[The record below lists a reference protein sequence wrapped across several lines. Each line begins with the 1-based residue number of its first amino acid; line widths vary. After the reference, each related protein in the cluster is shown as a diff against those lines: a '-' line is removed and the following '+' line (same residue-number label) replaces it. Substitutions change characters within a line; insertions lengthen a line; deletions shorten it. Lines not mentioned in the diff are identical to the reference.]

1 MSGLHQWLL
10 CCQQGPPLEAVPA
23 RRSALG
29 ARPFQSSDS
38 ANGSM
43 VTARL
48 TDSLPSYP
56 DLELLDTSP
65 QVLYPPESG
74 GTENIPFPLSHRF
87 AVPLPATLPSGSPL
101 PGTLDLA
108 SAGAV
113 RWALDVELTLVSGQV
128 ITSTTVI
135 EGIPPDVPEA
145 GVVDERRADEVA
157 LERGGVRTRLV
168 VDDIAPR
175 LGDALRLGVE
185 VRPMERAR
193 TSLAGLASQ
202 PDPAESLRGLR
213 RVRVDLVR
221 RVEITPPQGRPYVRT
236 TSLHSTGKGLRYPGK
251 DKPLRVLFHLPTS
264 HASALHG
271 VRDEVTSQTT
281 YHHISFVIRAQL
293 GFAQG
298 SQATAPGPSGS
309 TSAGAESSKAAQED
323 WTVELPLTI
332 RPAAWR
338 EPATVVIE
346 RGLQPELGAADP
358 SGSSDARE
366 AYRRKGLDVVGET
379 GTTRLGEADLPP
391 PFEGDAGPSTLPSFH
406 ESEAAARAGCAPLA
420 PGVASARLVPVDF
433 EPSVSPPDSGNELD
447 TWVEYDGYETFSE
460 APPPAAASFGVESAM
475 DPPRDGD
482 EVPTTV
488 AEDMAARLGLAGDVR
503 SPAQLMQQLGLEQR
517 VIDMHDDLP
526 PGIDE
531 PSLPALPG
539 FEYRRGSH
547 VSAHQQHQQ
556 QYDALP
562 PQDYAP
568 QDYAPP
574 PQDFVP
580 NDFAAR
586 DYDRAP
592 PPPHDSAFNAPAEF
606 GYDYYDPQGYEARTR
621 QGGRRQPLPDMR
633 LSPALAP
640 LSLDEHPPS
649 FDASEAAE
657 AAGGVAR
664 STGGPSDLP
673 PGYFGAPS
681 GGPPAYS

>member
-1 MSGLHQWLL
+1 M
-10 CCQQGPPLEAVPA
+10 
-23 RRSALG
+23 
-29 ARPFQSSDS
+29 
-38 ANGSM
+38 
-43 VTARL
+43 TARL
-48 TDSLPSYP
+48 TDSLPAYP
-56 DLELLDTSP
+56 DVELLDATP

-87 AVPLPATLPSGSPL
+87 AVPLPETLGSGSPL

-135 EGIPPDVPEA
+135 EGIPPDLPSEA
-145 GVVDERRADEVA
+145 EARHPDEAS

-168 VDDIAPR
+168 VDDVNPR

-185 VRPMERAR
+185 VRPMQRAR
-193 TSLAGLASQ
+193 TTVAGLASQ

-264 HASALHG
+264 HASALQG
-271 VRDEVTSQTT
+271 VRDEVTADTT
-281 YHHISFVIRAQL
+281 YHRISFVIRAQL

-298 SQATAPGPSGS
+298 HQGPQASTAPSNAAGPS
-309 TSAGAESSKAAQED
+309 SAAAQED
-323 WTVELPLTI
+323 WGVELPLTI
-332 RPAAWR
+332 RPAAWH

-366 AYRRKGLDVVGET
+366 AYRRKGLDVVGEG
-379 GTTRLGEADLPP
+379 GTTRAGEADLPP
-391 PFEGDAGPSTLPSFH
+391 PFEGDAGPSTLPTFT

-433 EPSVSPPDSGNELD
+433 APDSAVPPSVLAAASEPSASGTGGELD
-447 TWVEYDGYETFSE
+447 SWVEYDGYETFSE

-482 EVPTTV
+482 DLRPTTV
-488 AEDMAARLGLAGDVR
+488 VEDMAARLGLSTEVR

-539 FEYRRGSH
+539 FGYAR
-547 VSAHQQHQQ
+547 HQGG
-556 QYDALP
+556 QYDQP
-562 PQDYAP
+562 
-568 QDYAPP
+568 
-574 PQDFVP
+574 P
-580 NDFAAR
+580 ND
-586 DYDRAP
+586 YRAP
-592 PPPHDSAFNAPAEF
+592 PPESYPESYPEANYEANYERPAYEPEPY
-606 GYDYYDPQGYEARTR
+606 GSEYDPQSYEARTR
-621 QGGRRQPLPDMR
+621 QRPPDMR

-640 LSLDEHPPS
+640 LSIDEEHPPS

-657 AAGGVAR
+657 AVGVQAR

>member
-1 MSGLHQWLL
+1 M
-10 CCQQGPPLEAVPA
+10 
-23 RRSALG
+23 
-29 ARPFQSSDS
+29 
-38 ANGSM
+38 
-43 VTARL
+43 TARL
-48 TDSLPSYP
+48 TDSLPSYAEV
-56 DLELLDTSP
+56 ELLDASP
-65 QVLYPPESG
+65 QVLYPPETG
-74 GTENIPFPLSHRF
+74 GPQGTDGTENIPFPLSHRF
-87 AVPLPATLPSGSPL
+87 AVPLPETLPSGSPL

-135 EGIPPDVPEA
+135 EGIPPDLPAEA
-145 GVVDERRADEVA
+145 EGAESRHPDEAS

-168 VDDIAPR
+168 VDDVSPR

-185 VRPMERAR
+185 VRPLQRAR
-193 TSLAGLASQ
+193 TTVAGLASQ

-221 RVEITPPQGRPYVRT
+221 CVEITPPHGRAYVRT

-264 HASALHG
+264 HASALQG
-271 VRDEVTSQTT
+271 VRDEVTANTA
-281 YHHISFVIRAQL
+281 YHRISFSIRAQL
-293 GFAQG
+293 GFAQNAAASG
-298 SQATAPGPSGS
+298 APGGASAVAGPS
-309 TSAGAESSKAAQED
+309 TQLQTLQED
-323 WTVELPLTI
+323 WNVELPLTI

-366 AYRRKGLDVVGET
+366 AYRRKGLDVVGES
-379 GTTRLGEADLPP
+379 GTTRAGEADLPP
-391 PFEGDAGPSTLPSFH
+391 PFEGDAGPSTLPSFT

-433 EPSVSPPDSGNELD
+433 APDSAVPPSVLAAAAEASASEPEPARSGGELD
-447 TWVEYDGYETFSE
+447 AWVEYDGYETFSE

-482 EVPTTV
+482 DLRPTTV
-488 AEDMAARLGLAGDVR
+488 VEDMAARLGLSTEVR

-539 FEYRRGSH
+539 FGFARGRG
-547 VSAHQQHQQ
+547 Q
-556 QYDALP
+556 QYDQP
-562 PQDYAP
+562 PQDYA
-568 QDYAPP
+568 QDYAAQDYDQPP
-574 PQDFVP
+574 R
-580 NDFAAR
+580 DFAQ

-592 PPPHDSAFNAPAEF
+592 PPQEYEQPYEQRQPAYEPEPQ
-606 GYDYYDPQGYEARTR
+606 YEAQSYDPQEYEARTR
-621 QGGRRQPLPDMR
+621 QHAHAAQRARAPDMR

-640 LSLDEHPPS
+640 LSLDDEHPPS

-657 AAGGVAR
+657 AVGGVAR

-673 PGYFGAPS
+673 PGYFGTPS